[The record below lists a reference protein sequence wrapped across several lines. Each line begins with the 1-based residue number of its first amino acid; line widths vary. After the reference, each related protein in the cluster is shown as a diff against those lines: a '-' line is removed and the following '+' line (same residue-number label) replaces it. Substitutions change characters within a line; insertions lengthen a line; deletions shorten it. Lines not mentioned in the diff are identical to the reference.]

1 MTTDVETETSAHGA
15 RLVVV
20 HPDAGVLAEAVAS
33 RLLTRILDIQSVR
46 TPVHVVLTGGTVGIR
61 SLAAVA
67 AHPVRD
73 AVDWTGVH
81 FWWGDE
87 RFLPAGDPERNE
99 TQAREALLDHLP
111 ALPAQNVHVMAAP
124 GEGVGSPEESAALY
138 ADELSRFTPDGAT
151 HLAFDVLLLG
161 MGPDGH
167 VASLFPGNAGLA
179 AQGATTGVHDSP
191 KPPPERV
198 SLTFSAIQAAQ
209 EVWVVAAGAEKA
221 PAVASALAGD
231 PVETTPAAGAIGTRR
246 TLWLVDLAASST
258 SS

>member
-1 MTTDVETETSAHGA
+1 
-15 RLVVV
+15 
-20 HPDAGVLAEAVAS
+20 
-33 RLLTRILDIQSVR
+33 
-46 TPVHVVLTGGTVGIR
+46 
-61 SLAAVA
+61 
-67 AHPVRD
+67 
-73 AVDWTGVH
+73 
-81 FWWGDE
+81 
-87 RFLPAGDPERNE
+87 
-99 TQAREALLDHLP
+99 
-111 ALPAQNVHVMAAP
+111 MAAP

-138 ADELSRFTPDGAT
+138 AEELSRFTPDGAA

-191 KPPPERV
+191 KPPSERV

-231 PVETTPAAGAIGTRR
+231 PVETTPAAGAIGTQR